1 MTEKNNLK
9 LKLDVYENIL
19 KQKRILPNV
28 FTLEGIKNFSNDELN
43 QLYGFKYVLKNIAP
57 VIDEYVTLAIDEVK
71 QYDETTIVEFIA
83 ESNRLRSKIL
93 KIRGTVKSDEK
104 TLEENKNY
112 FNLYIDSLESV
123 LGVLANL

>member
-28 FTLEGIKNFSNDELN
+28 FTLDGIKNFSNDELN

-57 VIDEYVTLAIDEVK
+57 VIDDYVTLAIDEVK

>member
-1 MTEKNNLK
+1 MVKKNNLK

-28 FTLEGIKNFSNDELN
+28 FTLDGIKNFSNDELN

-57 VIDEYVTLAIDEVK
+57 VIDDYVTLAIDEVK

-93 KIRGTVKSDEK
+93 KICGTVKSDEK